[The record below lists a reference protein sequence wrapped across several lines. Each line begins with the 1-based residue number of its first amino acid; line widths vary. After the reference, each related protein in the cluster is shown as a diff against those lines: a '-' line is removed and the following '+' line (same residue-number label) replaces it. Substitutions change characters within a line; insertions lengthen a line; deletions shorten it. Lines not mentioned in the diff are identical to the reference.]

1 MNSAKDYA
9 TNLADDLTKITLT
22 EFFVNVHAQFF
33 KNKDISFMKY
43 FLELTEHED
52 EFVVHH
58 SKLKDYGVMTSDQ
71 SSDVGKKLK
80 TLQLIE
86 GEDYLLRDVSE
97 QSETSRGVKYSKHYH
112 LTPEAFKKCLMRA
125 QRRANQPVD
134 PVIYCDYYILLE
146 KIYYLYTLYERLYS
160 EKLLTLKDDKID
172 KQSAKIDKL
181 QSTVES
187 QSEEIR
193 ELLGYAKDTSKK
205 LDEVQD
211 DLTETKEEVF
221 IAKTYLNEKS
231 KTSTMN
237 PADENKHH
245 FFAATTFIRQGK
257 QTVKFIAG
265 QRLYVEST
273 VDKNVVDN
281 GHRVILRPFYNA
293 NGIDL
298 RNNAK
303 QEFLIR
309 RRARLDEINAEN
321 ATKDAIYNT
330 KLKEEI
336 KKYNKANPQNKRS
349 FSIEKQKTPSVLIKD
364 IPVNFNILSFTYTIN
379 PYIGFNEVLQV
390 VIDVNGITQESP
402 LQSDE
407 EEVDEEE
414 EDGCGEEYDD
424 EE

>member
-1 MNSAKDYA
+1 MNAAKDYA
-9 TNLADDLTKITLT
+9 TNLADDLTKIPMKK
-22 EFFVNVHAQFF
+22 FFVNVHARFYQ
-33 KNKDISFMKY
+33 NKDISFMEY

-58 SKLKDYGVMTSDQ
+58 SKLKDYGVMTSTE
-71 SSDVGKKLK
+71 SYDVKAKMKSLKLV
-80 TLQLIE
+80 E
-86 GEDYLLRDVSE
+86 GEDYLLRDISE
-97 QSETSRGVKYSKHYH
+97 QSETSRGVKHSKHYH

-125 QRRANQPVD
+125 RRYANQPVD

-146 KIYYLYTLYERLYS
+146 KVYKLYTLYERLYA
-160 EKLLTLKDDKID
+160 EKLLTTKDD
-172 KQSAKIDKL
+172 KIDKL
-181 QSTVES
+181 QSTVDQ
-187 QSEEIR
+187 QSEDIR
-193 ELLGYAKDTSKK
+193 ELLGYAKDTKK
-205 LDEVQD
+205 TLDEVQD

-265 QRLYVEST
+265 QRSYVENT
-273 VDKNVVDN
+273 VDKNVVEN

-309 RRARLDEINAEN
+309 RRTRLDEINAEN

-336 KKYNKANPQNKRS
+336 KKYNKANPKIKRS
-349 FSIEKQKTPSVLIKD
+349 FSNEKQKTPSVLIKD

-402 LQSDE
+402 LQSD
-407 EEVDEEE
+407 DEE
-414 EDGCGEEYDD
+414 DHLDEEYAD
-424 EE
+424 EK